1 MNMEEAVSVLLPKLT
16 VLSESDERGE
26 RVEQERVQQ
35 EIWAALKREEER
47 VEQERVRQETRARER
62 EEREAESNRMYQ
74 REDDQRNARRTFLR
88 NAGVWCPSAALL
100 RSEDAQTAKSRS
112 RNHY

>member
-1 MNMEEAVSVLLPKLT
+1 MEEVVPVLLSELT
-16 VLSESDERGE
+16 VLSESDEREE

-35 EIWAALKREEER
+35 EIWAALKREER

-112 RNHY
+112 RNHC